1 MKSQKNLEITTDQNS
16 NPPELE
22 DKKAL
27 KNWVIVNT
35 SNFDSIQLEC
45 KRAQEQNLMI
55 GIIGSTGA
63 GKTTALK
70 HYHEQGTE
78 TYLITCSRTMKTKQ
92 LLAEI
97 LRAFGIQYIASDF
110 EMMKMIVSTVN
121 RKNDV
126 LIIIDEASKLTP
138 NALMYLQDIWDGI
151 EENSGLILAGV
162 EYLYSNMKKGAERN
176 KQGIPEFY
184 GRITSWLELTEPT
197 KKEIKAV
204 CHYNGI
210 ENPEDVTEIIGLK
223 NFRYVRNI
231 ILNLK
236 NQ

>member
-1 MKSQKNLEITTDQNS
+1 MEKTTT
-16 NPPELE
+16 PPENHRK
-22 DKKAL
+22 D
-27 KNWVIVNT
+27 WVVVST
-35 SNFDSIQLEC
+35 SNFESIQNEC
-45 KRAQEQNLMI
+45 KRAQEQSLMI
-55 GIIGSTGA
+55 GIVGSTGA
-63 GKTTALK
+63 GKTTALS
-70 HYHEQGTE
+70 HFHEQNPD

-97 LRAFGIQYIASDF
+97 LRAFGIHYIASDF
-110 EMMKMIVSTVN
+110 EMMRMIVDTVN
-121 RKNDV
+121 KKENV

-151 EENSGLILAGV
+151 EHNSGLILAGV

-197 KKEIKAV
+197 IKEIKAV
-204 CHYNGI
+204 CQYNGI
-210 ENPEDVTEIIGLK
+210 ENPNEVTGIIGLK

-231 ILNLK
+231 ILNIK
-236 NQ
+236 NKEYA

>member
-1 MKSQKNLEITTDQNS
+1 MKYK
-16 NPPELE
+16 
-22 DKKAL
+22 L
-27 KNWVIVNT
+27 KNVTTKEPAKKDWVIVGT
-35 SNFDSIQLEC
+35 SNFNSIQKEC
-45 KRAQEQNLMI
+45 KRAKEQRLMI

-70 HYHEQGTE
+70 HFHNENPD
-78 TYLITCSRTMKTKQ
+78 TYLVTCSRTMKTKQ

-97 LRAFGIQYIASDF
+97 LRAFGISYIASDF
-110 EMMKMIVSTVN
+110 EMMKMIVETIN
-121 RKNDV
+121 RKDNI
-126 LIIIDEASKLTP
+126 LLIIDEASKLTP

-151 EENSGLILAGV
+151 EENAGLVLAGV

-197 KKEIKAV
+197 ATEIKAV
-204 CHYNGI
+204 CQYNGI
-210 ENPEDVTEIIGLK
+210 ESPEKVSGISGLK

-231 ILNLK
+231 ILNIK
-236 NQ
+236 NQEDE